1 MEYPLFFLAGVAGS
15 WHCVG
20 MCGGFA
26 CALGYDAQ
34 GRPATL
40 MRQLTYNFGRVTTY
54 CFIGGLAGYLAAGVS
69 AGGVDAL
76 PTSGAQRILAITS
89 GLLMVF
95 IGLQFLGWLRRWHGP
110 ALFGLG
116 GQFLT
121 KALRDLLRA
130 PGPAAPLAFGVFN
143 GFLPCP
149 LVYAFAAQAAA
160 TGGPLPGLLVM
171 LAFGLGTFPA
181 MLLMGGLGQ
190 WLGGGKRGPGSQGT
204 VARWRR
210 RGVDFAGAF
219 IVLLGVITL
228 ARGVV
233 PIDGHLHVQ

>member
-1 MEYPLFFLAGVAGS
+1 MEYALFFLAGVAGS

-54 CFIGGLAGYLAAGVS
+54 CFIGGLAGFLATELCATDTG
-69 AGGVDAL
+69 APL
-76 PTSGAQRILAITS
+76 PSGAQRVLAVLS

-95 IGLQFLGWLRRWHGP
+95 IGLQFLGWLGRRHGP
-110 ALFGLG
+110 ALVGLG

-121 KALRDLLRA
+121 KTLRDLMRA

-149 LVYAFAAQAAA
+149 LVYAFGAQAAA
-160 TGGPLPGLLVM
+160 TGGLLPGMLVM
-171 LAFGLGTFPA
+171 LTFGLGTFPA
-181 MLLMGGLGQ
+181 MLLMGGLGR
-190 WLGGGKRGPGSQGT
+190 WLGHGEGRPGGGGT
-204 VARWRR
+204 ASRWRR
-210 RGVDFAGAF
+210 RGIDLAGAF

-233 PIDGHLHVQ
+233 PLDGHLHVQ